1 MYHKFVYKQNGEFK
15 EINSHMVSVGEDQTY
30 TAMSNTVGLPC
41 AICAKMIL
49 NGTIQTKGVHLPI
62 HKEIYQPILD
72 ELEQHDIKFIDTVV
86 DPPVLY
92 LEPSRV

>member
-1 MYHKFVYKQNGEFK
+1 LNGEFK
-15 EINSHMVSVGEDQTY
+15 EINSHMVSTGEDQTY

-49 NGTIQTKGVHLPI
+49 NGTIQSKGVHLPVR
-62 HKEIYQPILD
+62 KEIYQPILK
-72 ELEQHDIKFIDTVV
+72 ELEDYNIKFIDNVIE
-86 DPPVLY
+86 PPVLY